1 MDQLNRN
8 LSSINMGLTDKIL
21 ESIEEIHRS
30 QPNPAP

>member
-8 LSSINMGLTDKIL
+8 LSSINMGLSDAVL
-21 ESIEEIHRS
+21 EAIANIHQG